1 MEPHTQTVKFWNEN
15 REKANDPAFWMA
27 HPLCRRAI
35 NRRVSGSPHEWP
47 LDWFKRVHAAVPFRR
62 GITWGC
68 GLGAFERAVIRSG
81 IVARIDAFDVSEA
94 SLADARRLAD
104 GEGLDGITY
113 GPGNFDDP
121 QIPRSTYD
129 VAFFHASLH
138 HVSALERLFRRLTL
152 ALRRGGAIYVDEYIG
167 PSRFDWSA
175 DKLRLAQELLD
186 AVPAEGKLSGTVLLP
201 IQHDDP
207 SEAFRSSEISGFL
220 RTFVDL
226 REWRPYG
233 GQLVDLI
240 MPNVRREWTET
251 PEGCAFVAKWLDIE
265 DEQIR
270 EDPESSH
277 HVVAYGTVKPPY
289 RLLRPLGSQAA
300 AAIRRRMPQLGW
312 VGRRAG
318 GRLGGGSPA
327 QPIERAC
334 GARRRWRRFRR
345 GGPSADRRGCAR
357 AARPPRCGR
366 ARRRDRSRSDPPPS
380 RCKD

>member
-1 MEPHTQTVKFWNEN
+1 MTPWGLLRCGPVEPHTQTARFWNEN

-81 IVARIDAFDVSEA
+81 IVTRIDAFDISEA

-104 GEGLDGITY
+104 DERLGGITY
-113 GPGNFDDP
+113 DPGNFDDP
-121 QIPRSTYD
+121 RIPRSTYD

-138 HVSALERLFRRLTL
+138 HVSALERLFRRL
-152 ALRRGGAIYVDEYIG
+152 ALGLGRGGAIYVDEYIG
-167 PSRFDWSA
+167 PTRFEWST
-175 DKLRLAQELLD
+175 DKLRMAQELLD
-186 AVPAEGKLSGTVLLP
+186 AVPARGRLADTILLP
-201 IQHDDP
+201 IEPDDP
-207 SEAFRSSEISGFL
+207 SEAIRSSEIAGFL
-220 RTFVDL
+220 RDFVDL

-240 MPNVRREWTET
+240 MPNVRCEWAET
-251 PEGCAFVAKWLDIE
+251 PEGCAFVSKWLEIE

-270 EDPESSH
+270 EDPETSH
-277 HVVAYGTVKPPY
+277 HVVAYGMLKPVY
-289 RLLRPLGSQAA
+289 RLLRPLGGQAA
-300 AAIRRRMPQLGW
+300 AAIRRRVPQPGW

-318 GRLGGGSPA
+318 AGS
-327 QPIERAC
+327 
-334 GARRRWRRFRR
+334 GA
-345 GGPSADRRGCAR
+345 GVP
-357 AARPPRCGR
+357 
-366 ARRRDRSRSDPPPS
+366 RSR
-380 RCKD
+380 